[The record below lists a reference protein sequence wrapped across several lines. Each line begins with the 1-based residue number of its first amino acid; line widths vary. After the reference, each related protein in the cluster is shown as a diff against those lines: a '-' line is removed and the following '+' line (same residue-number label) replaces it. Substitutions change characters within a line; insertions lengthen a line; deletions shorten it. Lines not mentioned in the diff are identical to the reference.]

1 MISGVVFQ
9 AYFDSDA
16 AHAEDFRVAKEE
28 FRSLS
33 SQLDPQSVI
42 AAQIGTALSWD
53 DVLLI
58 ATNAVTN
65 YNNKAKNGVS
75 GFFRRFGRGFGEH
88 APTIRAGVRLVPKSG
103 YTEPL
108 LGIFDF
114 IIDVIDSS
122 PSTDSS
128 NICAQA
134 AALLREK
141 SQQIEDSLA
150 GLPDTLQIVAYAR
163 ETYPT
168 DQNVTKKTRKLY
180 TAVLTAV
187 ESMARYLEKNPGS
200 KPSYNLKLDLL
211 ETDN

>member
-1 MISGVVFQ
+1 MSGVIFQ

-28 FRSLS
+28 FRRLS
-33 SQLDPQSVI
+33 SQLDPPSVI
-42 AAQIGTALSWD
+42 AALSGTALSWD
-53 DVLLI
+53 DILLI
-58 ATNAVTN
+58 ATNAVSN

-88 APTIRAGVRLVPKSG
+88 APTIRAGVKLIPKSG

-114 IIDVIDSS
+114 IIDVMDPS

-163 ETYPT
+163 ETYPAEK
-168 DQNVTKKTRKLY
+168 DIIKKTRKLY

-187 ESMARYLEKNPGS
+187 ESMAKYLEKNPGS
-200 KPSYNLKLDLL
+200 KCSYNLKLDLSG
-211 ETDN
+211 TDN